1 MRYSPL
7 LYCLFTVFFWSFSAT
22 PRSPILHESLA
33 GQPSLRALY
42 LLTPPSDYKAL
53 EDVVMSYKNS
63 GADTIIIRPAMTARG
78 IDKVLVTKAVFFA
91 HKAGMKLFVI
101 LPTRNSSF
109 LLDSHPDWEDMR
121 YDVKSGRLEPT
132 GKLDLFNP
140 YVTVFLSDFFRDVAG
155 YSVDGILLAED
166 FDYGDIEG
174 LSDMARSRYKQKYG
188 SAFSLRRA
196 LGNIKGDRTEDRQ
209 PEEYGED
216 FWKLAEM
223 KKSMLLVLLKNIMQS
238 ARAVNK
244 HLKFGLTLHVPGLFV
259 KEKEVLA
266 WYSHDVEAFKKSDIN
281 YFWLAIPHRNLR
293 AEQDIN
299 YKKTVEMV
307 SRLAVSSSSLLSDPA
322 KVVFAVQAV
331 DVAGKALPLSEI
343 EDVSTQVKNAGET
356 GIALMIES
364 GSLLPGEFTNK
375 IFKRQAD

>member
-1 MRYSPL
+1 
-7 LYCLFTVFFWSFSAT
+7 
-22 PRSPILHESLA
+22 
-33 GQPSLRALY
+33 
-42 LLTPPSDYKAL
+42 
-53 EDVVMSYKNS
+53 
-63 GADTIIIRPAMTARG
+63 
-78 IDKVLVTKAVFFA
+78 
-91 HKAGMKLFVI
+91 
-101 LPTRNSSF
+101 
-109 LLDSHPDWEDMR
+109 
-121 YDVKSGRLEPT
+121 
-132 GKLDLFNP
+132 
-140 YVTVFLSDFFRDVAG
+140 
-155 YSVDGILLAED
+155 
-166 FDYGDIEG
+166 
-174 LSDMARSRYKQKYG
+174 
-188 SAFSLRRA
+188 
-196 LGNIKGDRTEDRQ
+196 
-209 PEEYGED
+209 
-216 FWKLAEM
+216 M